1 MSSTGLVES
10 SANIDLAA
18 VEAELGRRDPVYW
31 AQDQGNFRLEDTG
44 EPIQFARHQAAVLRY
59 CLGRRPNGRLPF
71 RLVLW
76 SECKKSGKTT
86 VSGAVIKW
94 AAETWGQY
102 GEILCVGN
110 DADQA
115 QERGF
120 RKMTI
125 AVEQTPGYVKERQRL
140 PGVWQLHGAKRAVCT
155 ATGTIVKAVAKDYR
169 GEAGGNPILS
179 VWTELWGFIHKDDLR
194 FWSEMAP
201 SPTRPDSIRMVETYA
216 GWEGESELLYSLY
229 EQTVLEGRQLTAGE
243 LGDTSAFAEAP
254 NADSPVPCYVNEAAG
269 MFAYWDSGA
278 QAHRQPWQQG
288 VQGAAYYANEA
299 ASQTPANYSRLHHN
313 EWASAESSF
322 IDLTWWDGCQGAPIP
337 LVPGDD
343 IPLILAMDAAV
354 TGDTFAVVVVSRD
367 PERPGG
373 FEQQGGVM
381 LRSAN
386 LWVPVGGKPLDFG
399 EVEKMVR
406 AFCAN
411 HNVVQIAYDPYQ
423 LHDMATRL
431 QQDGVAWCRAF
442 GQGQE
447 RLIADGQLYQMIVQR
462 RIRHD
467 GAWPQV
473 REHLSNANKKVSATE
488 DTRLRIVKKSEGRKI
503 DAVVALSMATAE
515 CLRLAL

>member
-1 MSSTGLVES
+1 MASSSTGQGRSL
-10 SANIDLAA
+10 DLAGLRQA
-18 VEAELGRRDPVYW
+18 KGDRDPVYW
-31 AQDQGNFRLEDTG
+31 AQDLGNFRLEDTG

-59 CLGRRPNGRLPF
+59 CLRRLPNGRLPF
-71 RLVLW
+71 RLIIW
-76 SECKKSGKTT
+76 SEPKKSGKTT

-125 AVEQTPGYVKERQRL
+125 AVEQTPGYLKERQRL
-140 PGVWQLHGAKRAVCT
+140 PGVWQLHGVKRAECV

-216 GWEGESELLYSLY
+216 GWEGESELLYGLY
-229 EQTVLEGRQLTAGE
+229 RQTVLEGRQLTAGE

-254 NADSPVPCYVNEAAG
+254 NADSVVPCYVNEAASI
-269 MFAYWDSGA
+269 FAYWDSGP

-288 VQGAAYYANEA
+288 TGGAAYYANEA
-299 ASQTPANYSRLHHN
+299 ASQTPANYTRLHDN

-337 LVPGDD
+337 LLPGDNT
-343 IPLILAMDAAV
+343 PLVMAMDAGV
-354 TGDTFAVVVVSRD
+354 TSDCFAVVVVSRD
-367 PERPGG
+367 PEKPGG
-373 FEQQGGVM
+373 YEQKGGVL

-386 LWVPVGGKPLDFG
+386 LWVPTEGKPVDFG
-399 EVEKMVR
+399 QVETMVR
-406 AFCAN
+406 AFCAS
-411 HNVVQIAYDPYQ
+411 HNVVEIAYDPFQ

-431 QQDGVAWCRAF
+431 QQDNVAWCRPF
-442 GQGQE
+442 NQTQE

-462 RIRHD
+462 RMRHD

-473 REHLSNANKKVSATE
+473 REHLSNANKKVAASE

-515 CLRLAL
+515 CLRLTL